1 MSKFWGLVLK
11 ILNMA
16 LTQIDAFFAFFAH
29 ILEFWRNVAI
39 KPVLF
44 VIKTESLKCC
54 LTYRENRESKAC
66 FVLEILRVVVITVEP
81 IEAKCWLV
89 TKMSKFW
96 GLVLKIL
103 NMASDNCSQL
113 QLSP

>member
-54 LTYRENRESKAC
+54 RTYRENRESKAC
-66 FVLEILRVVVITVEP
+66 FVLEILRGVVITV
-81 IEAKCWLV
+81 
-89 TKMSKFW
+89 
-96 GLVLKIL
+96 L
-103 NMASDNCSQL
+103 NFS
-113 QLSP
+113 